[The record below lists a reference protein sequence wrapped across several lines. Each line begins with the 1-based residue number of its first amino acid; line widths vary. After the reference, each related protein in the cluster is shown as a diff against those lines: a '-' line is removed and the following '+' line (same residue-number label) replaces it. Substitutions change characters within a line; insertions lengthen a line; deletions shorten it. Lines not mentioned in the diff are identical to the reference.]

1 LQGII
6 FAERD
11 MAKTGLKK
19 AAKKVKR
26 ARKKTASKKAKSA
39 PVNIQALRERV
50 RTVVAEKLDDMT
62 EAVADEAAKG
72 HVAQLK
78 YLFEVVGLYPAA
90 EATSPAPEDSND
102 LAKKLLDSF
111 QFPAPLPA
119 EEEEDAQVAVTA
131 GAGTDSVE

>member
-1 LQGII
+1 
-6 FAERD
+6 

-26 ARKKTASKKAKSA
+26 ARKKTASKKAKSV

-90 EATSPAPEDSND
+90 EGTSPAPEDSND

-111 QFPAPLPA
+111 QFPALLPA

>member
-1 LQGII
+1 
-6 FAERD
+6 

-26 ARKKTASKKAKSA
+26 ARKKTASKKTKSV

-72 HVAQLK
+72 HVTQLK
-78 YLFEVVGLYPAA
+78 YLFEVVGLYPAV
-90 EATSPAPEDSND
+90 EGTSPAPEDSND

>member
-1 LQGII
+1 
-6 FAERD
+6 

-26 ARKKTASKKAKSA
+26 ARKKTASKSA

>member
-1 LQGII
+1 
-6 FAERD
+6 
-11 MAKTGLKK
+11 
-19 AAKKVKR
+19 
-26 ARKKTASKKAKSA
+26 
-39 PVNIQALRERV
+39 
-50 RTVVAEKLDDMT
+50 
-62 EAVADEAAKG
+62 
-72 HVAQLK
+72 LK